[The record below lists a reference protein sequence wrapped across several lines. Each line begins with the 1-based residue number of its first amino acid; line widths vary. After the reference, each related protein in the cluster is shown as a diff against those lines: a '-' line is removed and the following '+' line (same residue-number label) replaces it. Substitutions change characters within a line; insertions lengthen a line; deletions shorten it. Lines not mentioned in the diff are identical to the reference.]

1 MDNRIRSNVA
11 RNRSVVN
18 DTAIQSLFIRLT
30 EMHAQVMARMNK
42 LEDQRS
48 PFTLMHLIII
58 SSIIMIR
65 MFKVNIWSSQGQ

>member
-48 PFTLMHLIII
+48 LLIETHLIMFL
-58 SSIIMIR
+58 SKTMNR
-65 MFKVNIWSSQGQ
+65 MSLCYCKLIC

>member
-1 MDNRIRSNVA
+1 MFETQQISSVKVTVMDNRIRSNVA

-30 EMHAQVMARMNK
+30 EMHAQVMVRMNK

-48 PFTLMHLIII
+48 E
-58 SSIIMIR
+58 
-65 MFKVNIWSSQGQ
+65 

>member
-30 EMHAQVMARMNK
+30 EMHARVMARMNK
-42 LEDQRS
+42 LEEQRS
-48 PFTLMHLIII
+48 LLFTSTHSVLL
-58 SSIIMIR
+58 SIIKI
-65 MFKVNIWSSQGQ
+65 

>member
-18 DTAIQSLFIRLT
+18 DTAIQSLFVRLT

-48 PFTLMHLIII
+48 QLSWNF
-58 SSIIMIR
+58 
-65 MFKVNIWSSQGQ
+65 